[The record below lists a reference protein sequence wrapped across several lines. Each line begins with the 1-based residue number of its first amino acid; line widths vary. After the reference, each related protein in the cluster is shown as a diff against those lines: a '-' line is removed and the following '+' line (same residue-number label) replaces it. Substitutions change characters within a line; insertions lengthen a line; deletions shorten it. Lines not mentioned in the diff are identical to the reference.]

1 MAAEQAAENHV
12 DDRGLTWYFRRG
24 IYTSIPTLTHPQI
37 SLAAV
42 EALRWSSLKW
52 SERAS
57 QSVLVISFAMKQD
70 IVFWVYWKVNG
81 NWENNMSRIFQWRE
95 AIVEQ
100 IPALG
105 ERSKFKRA
113 GLRVTVRDPSRKVHQ
128 IYQFYQNRLASHSE
142 VSKLTILLCFI
153 SQ

>member
-70 IVFWVYWKVNG
+70 MCFEFIGKSM
-81 NWENNMSRIFQWRE
+81 ET
-95 AIVEQ
+95 
-100 IPALG
+100 
-105 ERSKFKRA
+105 ERTWAEFSSGGKP
-113 GLRVTVRDPSRKVHQ
+113 L
-128 IYQFYQNRLASHSE
+128 
-142 VSKLTILLCFI
+142 
-153 SQ
+153 